1 MHVYPSQFNV
11 VTIIC
16 ILLIYAINLS
26 VELICIFILFNFK
39 DLNCFK
45 YILPN

>member
-1 MHVYPSQFNV
+1 MHAYPSHFNV

-16 ILLIYAINLS
+16 ILPIYAINLS
-26 VELICIFILFNFK
+26 VELICIFIRFNFK

-45 YILPN
+45 YILPD